1 MYYVTGVREGVP
13 IGPKAASDW
22 LLIYP
27 KGIRDLV
34 LYAKYKFKDPV
45 MYITENGRD
54 EASVTGK
61 ILLKDSDRIDYYA
74 RHLEMVREAVSV
86 GANVKGFF
94 AWSLLDNFEW
104 SNGYTVRFGLV
115 YVDYNDGGKRYLKK
129 SAHWFRK
136 FLHHKKNN

>member
-1 MYYVTGVREGVP
+1 
-13 IGPKAASDW
+13 
-22 LLIYP
+22 
-27 KGIRDLV
+27 
-34 LYAKYKFKDPV
+34 

-54 EASVTGK
+54 EAIISGK

-94 AWSLLDNFEW
+94 VWSLLDNFEL
-104 SNGYTVRFGLV
+104 SSGYTVRSGLV

-129 SAHWFRK
+129 LAHCFRK
-136 FLHHKKNN
+136 FLHHKINN

>member
-1 MYYVTGVREGVP
+1 VFVKSGERDGVP

-54 EASVTGK
+54 EFSTNK
-61 ILLKDSDRIDYYA
+61 IFLKDGDRIDYYA
-74 RHLEMVREAVSV
+74 RHLEMVQDAISV

-104 SNGYTVRFGLV
+104 AMGYTVRFGLV
-115 YVDYNDGGKRYLKK
+115 YVDFKDGCKRYPKK
-129 SAHWFRK
+129 SAEWFRK
-136 FLHHKKNN
+136 LLNEKKND